1 MSRLKPRPTKR
12 CGPQNQAKDNPL
24 GGGFGDEEAA
34 EAVVDELDADEAF
47 AGVAVAD
54 VHYAALGGEV
64 VIFMFATGAG
74 LRERDGDVEVHAH
87 GYVEAGAEGGAAAAE
102 IFTRGG
108 FLERHAAGV
117 NATNGDWQADGDAA
131 LGAGA
136 RCGKVSAGAD
146 LMNHLE
152 ALTFLLPRVF
162 GKYAS
167 YCAQC

>member
-12 CGPQNQAKDNPL
+12 SGPQNQAKDNPL
-24 GGGFGDEEAA
+24 GSGFRDEEAA

-47 AGVAVAD
+47 AGVAATD
-54 VHYAALGGEV
+54 VDYAALGGEV

-74 LRERDGDVEVHAH
+74 LRERDGDVEVHAD
-87 GYVEAGAEGGAAAAE
+87 GYVKAGAEGGAAAAE
-102 IFTRGG
+102 VFTRGG
-108 FLERHAAGV
+108 FLERHATGV
-117 NATNGDWQADGDAA
+117 NATNGNRQADGDAA

-136 RCGKVSAGAD
+136 RCGEVPTGAD
-146 LMNHLE
+146 FLDHLE

-162 GKYAS
+162 GKYVS